1 MLTKANE
8 NLIYLKI
15 INQNQTKNP
24 KSKSMSK
31 QNPAAD
37 SGQNGA
43 EDDDVRPLSSE
54 VVVDDDDDDEQK
66 PPVLWNRK
74 MKERKKIYFFFAR
87 EGKPAG
93 FPNRQALKVVDLLR
107 VRTRLGER
115 KMGLFLSL
123 SKL

>member
-31 QNPAAD
+31 QNPAAE

-54 VVVDDDDDDEQK
+54 VVVDDDDDDDDDAADEQ
-66 PPVLWNRK
+66 R
-74 MKERKKIYFFFAR
+74 
-87 EGKPAG
+87 
-93 FPNRQALKVVDLLR
+93 LR
-107 VRTRLGER
+107 FYETE
-115 KMGLFLSL
+115 K
-123 SKL
+123 